1 METLDI
7 TLTEAMKEFLRGR
20 VAEGD
25 YGSAGEYVREL
36 IRADQERTAAERVDA
51 ALLEGLDSGG
61 SLEIDEAY
69 WEAKR
74 RRLTTGPGA
83 PAPRS

>member
-7 TLTEAMKEFLRGR
+7 TLTESMEEFLRGR
-20 VAEGD
+20 VAEEGYGSVGD
-25 YGSAGEYVREL
+25 YVRDL
-36 IRADQERTAAERVDA
+36 IRADQERTAAERVEA

-61 SLEIDEAY
+61 SHEIDEGY

-83 PAPRS
+83 PASRA